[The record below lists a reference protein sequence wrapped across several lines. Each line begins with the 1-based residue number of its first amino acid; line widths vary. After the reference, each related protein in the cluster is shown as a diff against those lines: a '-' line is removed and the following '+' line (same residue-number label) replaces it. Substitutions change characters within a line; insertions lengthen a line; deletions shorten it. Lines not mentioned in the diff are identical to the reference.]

1 MNEKEWRGGKRD
13 RPKRKKR
20 ARSVENITE
29 IEVPNWKRQTLSQAA
44 ELWGHVSHSLSLTQT
59 DRERVCVFMCV
70 SWFEILLYLIRAA
83 TSLHL
88 TSVCFMC
95 ICVCERGKGC
105 KDKRESKK
113 EEYLW
118 GDENH
123 NKRWKTREAQWGS
136 NKRCHDTERVRER
149 ELVTYQEATIIHT
162 LREVQGLYHRV
173 YSSDKTHTSVTK
185 SKGFSEKLS
194 IRVSCTPIFSY
205 SLTCFVLPTRY
216 IFKIGSWPSA
226 FEGNYHLFFF
236 TNITRLNSTSTDIAG
251 RLDWGCDRDASPT
264 QNDSVRMRLN
274 HHYLSGVL
282 TNSSNKSCCFYL

>member
-1 MNEKEWRGGKRD
+1 MSHT
-13 RPKRKKR
+13 P
-20 ARSVENITE
+20 SLSH
-29 IEVPNWKRQTLSQAA
+29 RQTERECVFLCVWAGSRYCCI
-44 ELWGHVSHSLSLTQT
+44 SLGRLRPCTSLRCVLCAYVCAREAK
-59 DRERVCVFMCV
+59 DVKIRERVRKRNIY
-70 SWFEILLYLIRAA
+70 EA
-83 TSLHL
+83 TK
-88 TSVCFMC
+88 TT
-95 ICVCERGKGC
+95 IKDEREERLSEGVI
-105 KDKRESKK
+105 KDATTQRE
-113 EEYLW
+113 W
-118 GDENH
+118 
-123 NKRWKTREAQWGS
+123 
-136 NKRCHDTERVRER
+136 ER

-162 LREVQGLYHRV
+162 LREAQGLYHRV